1 MSSTFAPPPRRWAN
15 CRARPVCPAR
25 AAGLCALLV
34 VVASPLVA
42 PPLVAQHRP
51 ASDYPAVE
59 ADPWVPEPSR
69 TDRKAL
75 ERLEKERRELDIV
88 AEPAG
93 TVDACSRPAGPNLVN
108 FIRRGPEP
116 GDPTYMFGI
125 DLCTRRPFVYE
136 EPTRS
141 GVIVGFDAN
150 PPHIEWAEDPADDR
164 NLRGDRFAGE
174 LLVGVDM
181 LFGTSTLDFGET
193 SAGSVD
199 FAAAPSLG
207 VRVDRFRATFARAV
221 APPERS
227 WLAKFSVAPFRRSP
241 PRTPAPVEAPPPGSR
256 EARTTWFE
264 PVDEPCNADGVG
276 TRGFDGFRLG
286 HRADDGDYPVDV
298 EMVSYCT
305 RPHRAYRVR
314 TTTNQAWFGQFN
326 NTFPKFA
333 TWRDVPRGGLLNS
346 LSFTVGFGEI
356 LNDVFNV
363 DFPTNVI
370 YVGVGVAFSNSRW
383 RIDAGRLFS
392 NESLEV
398 ISAGVPVTVTTDGW
412 TVQIQRALHFEE
424 FFGP

>member
-1 MSSTFAPPPRRWAN
+1 MSRAFAPPPNTSAGR
-15 CRARPVCPAR
+15 RARRRRVVWLSIVF
-25 AAGLCALLV
+25 AGAV
-34 VVASPLVA
+34 P
-42 PPLVAQHRP
+42 
-51 ASDYPAVE
+51 PAVTPLG
-59 ADPWVPEPSR
+59 AVQHTPVADGPAADDDPWVSQPRRDE
-69 TDRKAL
+69 RKAL
-75 ERLEKERRELDIV
+75 ERLDKERRELGIV
-88 AEPAG
+88 AEPTG
-93 TVDACSRPAGPNLVN
+93 TVDPCERPEGPNLVN
-108 FIRRGPEP
+108 FIRRGQQP
-116 GDPTYMFGI
+116 GDPTYVFGI

-141 GVIVGFDAN
+141 GVIVGFQAN
-150 PPHIEWAEDPADDR
+150 PPAIEWAEDPADDR
-164 NLRGDRFAGE
+164 NLRGDRFAAE

-193 SAGSVD
+193 ASGSVD

-207 VRVDRFRATFARAV
+207 VRVGRFRASFAHAA

-227 WLAKFSVAPFRRSP
+227 WLAKVSVAPFRQSP
-241 PRTPAPVEAPPPGSR
+241 PTAPAPVEPPPPGSR
-256 EARTTWFE
+256 EARTMWFDA
-264 PVDEPCNADGVG
+264 VNEPCNAEGVG
-276 TRGFDGFRLG
+276 TRGFDGFRMG
-286 HRADDGDYPVDV
+286 HRTAGGRYPIEA

-314 TTTNQAWFGQFN
+314 TTTDQTFFGQFN

-333 TWRDVPRGGLLNS
+333 AWDDIPRGGLLSS
-346 LSFTVGFGEI
+346 LSFTVGFGEV

-370 YVGVGVAFSNSRW
+370 YLGLGVAFSDSRW

-412 TVQIQRALHFEE
+412 TVQIQRALHLDGL
-424 FFGP
+424 FGP

>member
-1 MSSTFAPPPRRWAN
+1 MSRTFAPPPNTSIGR
-15 CRARPVCPAR
+15 RARRRMVVWSSLVFA
-25 AAGLCALLV
+25 LV
-34 VVASPLVA
+34 VPPAATPLVA
-42 PPLVAQHRP
+42 VQHRP
-51 ASDYPAVE
+51 VADGPATDD
-59 ADPWVPEPSR
+59 DPWVAQPRRDE
-69 TDRKAL
+69 RKAL
-75 ERLEKERRELDIV
+75 ERLEKERRELEIV
-88 AEPAG
+88 AEPTG
-93 TVDACSRPAGPNLVN
+93 TVEPCARPEGPNLVN
-108 FIRRGPEP
+108 FIRRGTQP

-125 DLCTRRPFVYE
+125 DLCTLRPFVYE

-141 GVIVGFDAN
+141 GVIVGFQAN
-150 PPHIEWAEDPADDR
+150 PPAIEWAEDPADDR
-164 NLRGDRFAGE
+164 NLRGDRFAAE

-193 SAGSVD
+193 ASGSVD

-207 VRVDRFRATFARAV
+207 VRVGRFRASFARAA

-227 WLAKFSVAPFRRSP
+227 WLTKVSVAPFRQSP
-241 PRTPAPVEAPPPGSR
+241 PDEPAPVAPPPPGSR
-256 EARTTWFE
+256 DARTTWFDA
-264 PVDEPCNADGVG
+264 VDEPCNAEGVG
-276 TRGFDGFRLG
+276 TRGFDGFRMG
-286 HRADDGDYPVDV
+286 HRAEDGRYPIEV

-314 TTTNQAWFGQFN
+314 TTTDQTWFGQFN

-333 TWRDVPRGGLLNS
+333 AWEDIPRGGLLSS
-346 LSFTVGFGEI
+346 LSFTVGFGEV

-370 YVGVGVAFSNSRW
+370 YVGLGVAFSDSRW

-412 TVQIQRALHFEE
+412 TVQIQRALHFDE

>member
-1 MSSTFAPPPRRWAN
+1 VSTAFASPPRRAPRS
-15 CRARPVCPAR
+15 RARLPRVAWLPALCVLTTP
-25 AAGLCALLV
+25 AA
-34 VVASPLVA
+34 AS
-42 PPLVAQHRP
+42 QQRP
-51 ASDYPAVE
+51 ISDARGAEV
-59 ADPWVPEPSR
+59 DPWIPEPSR
-69 TDRKAL
+69 ADRKAL
-75 ERLEKERRELDIV
+75 ERLEKERRELEIV

-93 TVDACSRPAGPNLVN
+93 TVDPCASPEGPNLVN
-108 FIRRGPEP
+108 FIRRGAAP
-116 GDPTYMFGI
+116 GDPTYLFGI
-125 DLCTRRPFVYE
+125 DLCSRRPFVYE
-136 EPTRS
+136 EPTQS
-141 GVIVGFDAN
+141 GVIVGFAAN

-164 NLRGDRFAGE
+164 NLRGDRFAAE

-181 LFGTSTLDFGET
+181 LFGTSTLDFGDT

-199 FAAAPSLG
+199 FAAAPSVG

-227 WLAKFSVAPFRRSP
+227 WLAKVSVAPFRQRP
-241 PRTPAPVEAPPPGSR
+241 PKAPVPVDPAPPGSR
-256 EARTTWFE
+256 EARTTWFD

-276 TRGFDGFRLG
+276 TRGFDHFRMG
-286 HRADDGDYPVDV
+286 HRAGDGRYPVDV
-298 EMVSYCT
+298 QMVSFCT

-314 TTTNQAWFGQFN
+314 TFTDQTWFGQFN

-333 TWRDVPRGGLLNS
+333 AWEDIPRGGLLNS
-346 LSFTVGFGEI
+346 LSFTVGFGEVM
-356 LNDVFNV
+356 NDVFNV

-370 YVGVGVAFSNSRW
+370 YVGLGVAFSDSRW

-392 NESLEV
+392 NESLEL

>member
-1 MSSTFAPPPRRWAN
+1 MSRTFAPPPNTWAGR
-15 CRARPVCPAR
+15 RARWRRIVWLSVVFAI
-25 AAGLCALLV
+25 AAPPTV
-34 VVASPLVA
+34 SPLAAV
-42 PPLVAQHRP
+42 QHRP
-51 ASDYPAVE
+51 VADGPGVAD
-59 ADPWVPEPSR
+59 DPWMSQPRRDE
-69 TDRKAL
+69 RKAL
-75 ERLEKERRELDIV
+75 ERLEKERRELEIV
-88 AEPAG
+88 AQPAG
-93 TVDACSRPAGPNLVN
+93 TVDPCERPGGPNLVN
-108 FIRRGPEP
+108 FIRRGTQP

-125 DLCTRRPFVYE
+125 DLCSRRPFVYE

-141 GVIVGFDAN
+141 GVIVGFRAN
-150 PPHIEWAEDPADDR
+150 PPAIEWAEDPADDR
-164 NLRGDRFAGE
+164 NLRGDRFAAE

-193 SAGSVD
+193 ASGSVD

-207 VRVDRFRATFARAV
+207 VRVGRFRASFARAA

-227 WLAKFSVAPFRRSP
+227 WLAKVSVAPFRQSP
-241 PRTPAPVEAPPPGSR
+241 PDEPAPIEPLPPGSHD
-256 EARTTWFE
+256 ARTTWFDA
-264 PVDEPCNADGVG
+264 VDEPCNAEGVG
-276 TRGFDGFRLG
+276 TRGFDRFRMG
-286 HRADDGDYPVDV
+286 HRAEDGRYPIEV

-314 TTTNQAWFGQFN
+314 TATDQTWFGQFN

-333 TWRDVPRGGLLNS
+333 AWEDIPRGGLLSS
-346 LSFTVGFGEI
+346 LSFTFGFGEV

-370 YVGVGVAFSNSRW
+370 YVGLGVAFSDSRW

-392 NESLEV
+392 NEALEV
-398 ISAGVPVTVTTDGW
+398 ISADVPVTVTTDGW

>member
-1 MSSTFAPPPRRWAN
+1 MSRTFVPPPNVSIGRRTRGRTVVWLSIVLATVV
-15 CRARPVCPAR
+15 PPA
-25 AAGLCALLV
+25 V
-34 VVASPLVA
+34 SPLGAVQQGPVA
-42 PPLVAQHRP
+42 DGP
-51 ASDYPAVE
+51 AAED
-59 ADPWVPEPSR
+59 DPWVSQPRRDE
-69 TDRKAL
+69 RKAL
-75 ERLEKERRELDIV
+75 ERLDKERRDLEIV
-88 AEPAG
+88 AEPTG
-93 TVDACSRPAGPNLVN
+93 IVEPCVRPGGPNLVN
-108 FIRRGPEP
+108 FIRRGSRP

-141 GVIVGFDAN
+141 GVIVGFQAN
-150 PPHIEWAEDPADDR
+150 PPAIEWAEDPADDR
-164 NLRGDRFAGE
+164 NLRGDRFAAE

-193 SAGSVD
+193 AAGSVD

-207 VRVDRFRATFARAV
+207 VRVGRFSASFARAA

-227 WLAKFSVAPFRRSP
+227 WLAKVSVSPFRQGP
-241 PRTPAPVEAPPPGSR
+241 PEAPAAVELPAPGSR
-256 EARTTWFE
+256 DARTTWFDA
-264 PVDEPCNADGVG
+264 VDEPCNAEGVG
-276 TRGFDGFRLG
+276 TRGFDGFRMG
-286 HRADDGDYPVDV
+286 HLAADGRYPVEA

-314 TTTNQAWFGQFN
+314 TATDQTWFGQFN

-333 TWRDVPRGGLLNS
+333 AWNDIPRGGLLRS

-370 YVGVGVAFSNSRW
+370 YVGLGVAFSDSRW
-383 RIDAGRLFS
+383 RIEAGRLFS

-412 TVQIQRALHFEE
+412 TVQVQRALHFDE